1 MKTMLLRILRRV
13 AYYKIGICYFKSQ
26 PLNKDVYAIGWRNRI
41 KPHYACHSF
50 EHAYTEK
57 DAIERLAFYR
67 RKYILDYVSP
77 RIKARNLKRYNKKL
91 KKL

>member
-1 MKTMLLRILRRV
+1 MLLRILRRV

-57 DAIERLAFYR
+57 DAIELRSIAGSISLTMLVLAS
-67 RKYILDYVSP
+67 KQGIL
-77 RIKARNLKRYNKKL
+77 KGTTRN
-91 KKL
+91 